1 MSFAERR
8 AEMVGVQLK
17 GKGINDS
24 LVVRAF
30 SKVPREE
37 FVLPADRERA
47 YFDRALPIG
56 RGQTISQ
63 PWTAA
68 FMLQSLKLKAGE
80 RVLEVGSGSGYL
92 LALISR
98 IVGKKGKV
106 FGVEKVEELAERSR
120 MTLSRLGY
128 ANVGVVWGDGRIGFS
143 REAPFDAVVVS
154 AGAEEIPKELI
165 LQLTLRGRLII
176 PVGRGGG
183 DDRDFS
189 LQMMLVL
196 RKRGRIIKKALGGKY
211 VFVRLV

>member
-8 AEMVGVQLK
+8 AEMVGMQLK

-106 FGVEKVEELAERSR
+106 FG
-120 MTLSRLGY
+120 
-128 ANVGVVWGDGRIGFS
+128 
-143 REAPFDAVVVS
+143 
-154 AGAEEIPKELI
+154 
-165 LQLTLRGRLII
+165 
-176 PVGRGGG
+176 GGG
-183 DDRDFS
+183 FVS
-189 LQMMLVL
+189 VE
-196 RKRGRIIKKALGGKY
+196 GSGG
-211 VFVRLV
+211 